1 MPRSLKKGPFV
12 DGHLTKKVDA
22 QNDANTKN
30 VIKTWSRRSMIIP
43 SMIGHTIAVHDGRK
57 HVPVFVTD
65 AMIGHKLGEF
75 APTRTFRG
83 HVKDDR
89 RATRA
94 ILRDIR
100 HTPQKAR
107 RVVDLVRGQRADEAL
122 SILKFAPQSAGA
134 DLYTLLNS
142 AIANAKQKN
151 PAIRDASELW
161 VVEALVDEGRTMKRF
176 RPRAQGR
183 GFRILKRSSHITLT
197 VSDVKET
204 SKSLS
209 RTSTKTQTRNPK
221 RADDSAKGAT
231 K

>member
-1 MPRSLKKGPFV
+1 VPDS
-12 DGHLTKKVDA
+12 T
-22 QNDANTKN
+22 NT
-30 VIKTWSRRSMIIP
+30 P
-43 SMIGHTIAVHDGRK
+43 LIA
-57 HVPVFVTD
+57 
-65 AMIGHKLGEF
+65 
-75 APTRTFRG
+75 
-83 HVKDDR
+83 
-89 RATRA
+89 RAV
-94 ILRDIR
+94 LRDIR

-107 RVVDLVRGQRADEAL
+107 RIVDLIRGQRADQAL
-122 SILKFAPQSAGA
+122 SILKFAPQAAGS
-134 DLYTLLNS
+134 DVFTLLNS
-142 AIANAKQKN
+142 AVANAKAKN

-209 RTSTKTQTRNPK
+209 RTSTKVQTRNPK
-221 RADDSAKGAT
+221 RAENSAKGAT

>member
-1 MPRSLKKGPFV
+1 M
-12 DGHLTKKVDA
+12 
-22 QNDANTKN
+22 ANTPD
-30 VIKTWSRRSMIIP
+30 T
-43 SMIGHTIAVHDGRK
+43 TA
-57 HVPVFVTD
+57 D
-65 AMIGHKLGEF
+65 ATV
-75 APTRTFRG
+75 A
-83 HVKDDR
+83 
-89 RATRA
+89 RA

>member
-1 MPRSLKKGPFV
+1 MIGEQAV
-12 DGHLTKKVDA
+12 
-22 QNDANTKN
+22 ANTQDAL
-30 VIKTWSRRSMIIP
+30 
-43 SMIGHTIAVHDGRK
+43 IA
-57 HVPVFVTD
+57 
-65 AMIGHKLGEF
+65 
-75 APTRTFRG
+75 
-83 HVKDDR
+83 
-89 RATRA
+89 RAV
-94 ILRDIR
+94 LRDVR

-107 RVVDLVRGQRADEAL
+107 RIVDLIRGQRADQAL

-134 DLYTLLNS
+134 DMYTLLNS

-183 GFRILKRSSHITLT
+183 GFRILKRSSHITVT

-221 RADDSAKGAT
+221 RAEDSAKGAT

>member
-1 MPRSLKKGPFV
+1 M
-12 DGHLTKKVDA
+12 
-22 QNDANTKN
+22 ANTSETKADA
-30 VIKTWSRRSMIIP
+30 
-43 SMIGHTIAVHDGRK
+43 TIA
-57 HVPVFVTD
+57 
-65 AMIGHKLGEF
+65 
-75 APTRTFRG
+75 
-83 HVKDDR
+83 
-89 RATRA
+89 RA

>member
-1 MPRSLKKGPFV
+1 M
-12 DGHLTKKVDA
+12 
-22 QNDANTKN
+22 ANTPD
-30 VIKTWSRRSMIIP
+30 T
-43 SMIGHTIAVHDGRK
+43 TA
-57 HVPVFVTD
+57 D
-65 AMIGHKLGEF
+65 ATV
-75 APTRTFRG
+75 A
-83 HVKDDR
+83 
-89 RATRA
+89 RA

-183 GFRILKRSSHITLT
+183 GFRILKRSSHITVT

-204 SKSLS
+204 SKSVS
-209 RTSTKTQTRNPK
+209 RTSTKVQTRNPK
-221 RADDSAKGAT
+221 RAENSAKGAT

>member
-1 MPRSLKKGPFV
+1 MIGEQLV
-12 DGHLTKKVDA
+12 
-22 QNDANTKN
+22 ANTQDATVAK
-30 VIKTWSRRSMIIP
+30 
-43 SMIGHTIAVHDGRK
+43 AV
-57 HVPVFVTD
+57 
-65 AMIGHKLGEF
+65 
-75 APTRTFRG
+75 
-83 HVKDDR
+83 
-89 RATRA
+89 
-94 ILRDIR
+94 LRDIR

-107 RVVDLVRGQRADEAL
+107 RVIDLIRGQRADEAL

-142 AIANAKQKN
+142 AVANAKQKN

-183 GFRILKRSSHITLT
+183 GFRILKRSSHITVP

-204 SKSLS
+204 SKSVS
-209 RTSTKTQTRNPK
+209 RTSTKVQTRNPK
-221 RADDSAKGAT
+221 RAEDSAKGAT